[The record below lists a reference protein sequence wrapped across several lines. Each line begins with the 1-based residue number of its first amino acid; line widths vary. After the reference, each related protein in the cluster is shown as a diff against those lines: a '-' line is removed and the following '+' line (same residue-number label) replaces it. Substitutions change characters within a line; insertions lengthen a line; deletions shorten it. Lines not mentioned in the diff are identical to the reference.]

1 MRLIRCL
8 SYACLSYRCR
18 STSTRITKQLGPL
31 KTHLLGPVKKYEERS
46 KKSHVQ
52 AEEEEVAAALR
63 GCREL
68 GVV

>member
-1 MRLIRCL
+1 
-8 SYACLSYRCR
+8 
-18 STSTRITKQLGPL
+18 
-31 KTHLLGPVKKYEERS
+31 VKKYEERF

-52 AEEEEVAAALR
+52 AEEVVVAAAMR

>member
-1 MRLIRCL
+1 MRLIRWL

-18 STSTRITKQLGPL
+18 SISTRITKRSGLL
-31 KTHLLGPVKKYEERS
+31 RTHLQGPVKKYEES
-46 KKSHVQ
+46 FKKSNVQ
-52 AEEEEVAAALR
+52 AEEVVVAAALR